1 MRNAMLKL
9 ENISKIYG
17 DTTALQSTDLS
28 LAEGKTTVLIGPSG
42 CGKSTLLRLMI
53 NLIEPDS
60 GRVLF
65 NGATFSTQ
73 DTLALRRRMG
83 YVIQD
88 GGLFPHLTAQEN
100 VAIVARWLGWNDD
113 RLQRRTH
120 ELAQLTRFPVD
131 GLDRYPTQLSGGQ
144 CQRVGL
150 MRALFLDPE
159 ILLMDEPLASLD
171 PMVRS
176 DLQEDLKA
184 IFLELRKTVVLV
196 THDIHEARF
205 FGDVIVLFKDG
216 TIVQQGAM
224 EELVNSPSDPF
235 VTQFINAQR
244 GISAGFQ

>member
-1 MRNAMLKL
+1 MLKL

-17 DTTALQSTDLS
+17 NTAALHPTDLS

-65 NGATFSTQ
+65 NDATFSTQ
-73 DTLALRRRMG
+73 DTLELRRRMG

-88 GGLFPHLTAQEN
+88 GGLFPHLTAREN
-100 VAIVARWLGWNDD
+100 AAMVARWLGWTDD
-113 RLQRRTH
+113 RVQSRTR

-144 CQRVGL
+144 CQRVSL

-159 ILLMDEPLASLD
+159 ILLMDEPLSALD

-176 DLQEDLKA
+176 DLQEDLKT

-196 THDIHEARF
+196 THDIHEAWF
-205 FGDVIVLFKDG
+205 FGDVIVLFRDG
-216 TIVQQGAM
+216 EIVQQGAM
-224 EELVNSPSDPF
+224 EELVNSPTDPF

-244 GISAGFQ
+244 GISTGFE